1 MHLGGQGGRQ
11 WGRRWGIGMDSGTL
25 PWKKLVNKAA
35 IKVVKHEKGVPSIE
49 EMFNPMDPLQDDKN
63 LMNPPP

>member
-1 MHLGGQGGRQ
+1 M
-11 WGRRWGIGMDSGTL
+11 
-25 PWKKLVNKAA
+25 KKLVNKAA

-49 EMFNPMDPLQDDKN
+49 EMFNPMDPLQNDKN